1 MGNSDGTVN
10 RVIMLRI
17 QTWIKLAG
25 QKVRV
30 HGRQAVSTVIACL
43 MMERTDS

>member
-10 RVIMLRI
+10 RVIMLWI
-17 QTWIKLAG
+17 QTWIKLTG
-25 QKVRV
+25 RKVGVRE
-30 HGRQAVSTVIACL
+30 RQVASTVIACV